1 MDAMARL
8 LRNTLRA
15 LLVVHQLEQ
24 SSLLKTIAAEDT
36 PEPFKDRAVVRY
48 QELLRRIATVVEGL
62 RVLDQEGAAAVVR
75 RGLTDGDLADEIS
88 QYVH

>member
-1 MDAMARL
+1 MDVMARL

-24 SSLLKTIAAEDT
+24 SSLLKTIDT
-36 PEPFKDRAVVRY
+36 PEPFKDGAVVRY